1 MMRAR
6 LALLGWLSLLGLVAD
21 AGTRAADAIATDGNG
36 PPSVPSAAG
45 TQPRGGTSTLQAAR
59 DLIGRVL
66 PDRAEAV
73 TLELIPADG
82 GRDVFEIEGQ
92 GGRVTLRGNN
102 GVALASALNW
112 YLKYSCGCHVSLKA
126 RQLRVPSP
134 LPSVQPKI
142 RRVSQDRW
150 RYFLNYCCFGYSLPW
165 YDWTQW
171 EQLIDWMALNGVNAP
186 LSVTGQE
193 AVRLAAG
200 RRLGFTESDLQAFL
214 AGPPYLPFGWMGCL
228 DGWGGPLP
236 ATWPERHAELQ
247 ERILA
252 RERALGMTPVQWDAL
267 LLDPLDPLFGRF
279 ATVFLEEQQRRFG
292 LRRRLCGHRGRR
304 AFRRLRSEDRE
315 LQQARDSHRIEEG
328 RDSVFHK
335 GAEWTRRQGPA
346 RLFIV

>member
-1 MMRAR
+1 MTHAR
-6 LALLGWLSLLGLVAD
+6 LALLGWLSLLGLVSD
-21 AGTRAADAIATDGNG
+21 DRIRAADATVTGGNG

-66 PDRAEAV
+66 PDRAKAV

-186 LSVTGQE
+186 LAVTGQE
-193 AVRLAAG
+193 AVWLAAG
-200 RRLGFTESDLQAFL
+200 ATPGFHG
-214 AGPPYLPFGWMGCL
+214 AGPAGVPGGPALFAVRL
-228 DGWGGPLP
+228 DGVPGWLGWAAAGD
-236 ATWPERHAELQ
+236 
-247 ERILA
+247 LA
-252 RERALGMTPVQWDAL
+252 RAPRGVAAENPRAGTRPWNDAR
-267 LLDPLDPLFGRF
+267 PPGFYRPC
-279 ATVFLEEQQRRFG
+279 AA
-292 LRRRLCGHRGRR
+292 GH
-304 AFRRLRSEDRE
+304 AP
-315 LQQARDSHRIEEG
+315 A
-328 RDSVFHK
+328 VP
-335 GAEWTRRQGPA
+335 RRQAAHRPLERMGHA
-346 RLFIV
+346 AA